1 MIPFYLDTDDCAGV
15 TCQNGGTC
23 NDGVNAYTCTCA
35 AGYEGT
41 NCQTSNCYFNSINR
55 KKRHTQ

>member
-35 AGYEGT
+35 SGYEGT
-41 NCQTSNCYFNSINR
+41 NCETSSFCSTHLIITFS
-55 KKRHTQ
+55 